1 MLAYRVLPYLPEAKP
16 GMPGHP
22 QYLHKP
28 QGRGRLD
35 NPGHYDLWYLALSP
49 AGAVAEVFGDLR
61 RWSQDMFEVPFLPDS
76 RRSLATFSIPDGL
89 NLLDLDNPQNLVDL
103 NIRPTEVVGR
113 NRAASQSWALR
124 VFQQRNSA
132 GDRSW
137 AGVKWWS
144 FHCPH
149 WEVVGIWQV
158 PGESVPMSLQAIED
172 LGLSNVHVQDALES
186 LGKVTV

>member
-1 MLAYRVLPYLPEAKP
+1 MLAYRVFPYLPEAKP

-49 AGAVAEVFGDLR
+49 AGAVAEEFGNLR
-61 RWSQDMFEVPFLPDS
+61 RWSQDVFEVPFLPDS
-76 RRSLATFSIPDGL
+76 RRYLATFSIPDGL

-132 GDRSW
+132 GDGSW

-144 FHCPH
+144 FHRPH
-149 WEVVGIWQV
+149 GEVVGIWQV
-158 PGESVPMSLQAIED
+158 PGESVPMSLQAVDD